1 MKKNLLNYKGL
12 YGDNN
17 QHDFRNYVHHELLA
31 TRSKLY
37 DWEINEHIH
46 TDLLQIFIIMTGK
59 GVLIQDNFRIKFQ
72 SPCIL
77 LIPTNSFHGFEYQ
90 ENTTG
95 EVFTISEEFIETIFK
110 STPLMLQELSKAKQY
125 FFESNSEDLKN
136 LNFLKDKIISEL
148 SDNNRY
154 ELICLQS
161 LFQLF
166 FIELY
171 RLNNESDNSKDLSSN
186 KTLGYFHSFKNMI
199 KKTLP
204 ESKLIKEYASEL
216 RITPVHLNRI
226 CQTLVQKSA
235 LQVVQDYSLTEA
247 KKYLL
252 YTSYS
257 ISEIAYL
264 LQFKDPAYF
273 SRLFKKQTGF
283 SPNTFRINNSPKDR
297 IY

>member
-17 QHDFRNYVHHELLA
+17 QRDFGDFVHYELLA

-37 DWEINEHIH
+37 DWEINEHLH
-46 TDLLQIFIIMTGK
+46 TDLFQIFIISTGE
-59 GVLIQDNFRIKFQ
+59 GVLIQDHTRIKLEV
-72 SPCIL
+72 PCIL
-77 LIPTNSFHGFEYQ
+77 LIPSNSFHGFEFQ
-90 ENTTG
+90 SDITG
-95 EVFTISEEFIETIFK
+95 EVFTISEQFIETIFK
-110 STPLMLQELSKAKQY
+110 NTPLILLELNKAQQY
-125 FFESNSEDLKN
+125 SFDANNTE
-136 LNFLKDKIISEL
+136 LKDLLYLKKKVIEEL
-148 SDNNRY
+148 SDSNPY
-154 ELICLQS
+154 KQISLQS

-166 FIELY
+166 FIDLY
-171 RLNNESDNSKDLSSN
+171 RIKNTANNPKEISSN
-186 KTLGYFHSFKNMI
+186 RTLGYFHSFQKLI

-204 ESKLIKEYASEL
+204 ESKLIKEYANEL

-235 LQVVQDYSLTEA
+235 LQVVHEYCITEA

-257 ISEIAYL
+257 ISEVSYL

-283 SPNTFRINNSPKDR
+283 SPNAFRANNTPKE
-297 IY
+297 

>member
-17 QHDFRNYVHHELLA
+17 QRDFGDFVHHELLA
-31 TRSKLY
+31 TRSQLY
-37 DWEINEHIH
+37 DWEINEHLH
-46 TDLLQIFIIMTGK
+46 TDLFQIFIIDTGE
-59 GVLIQDNFRIKFQ
+59 GMLIQDNTKIKLET
-72 SPCIL
+72 PCIL
-77 LIPTNSFHGFEYQ
+77 LIPTNTFHGFEFQ
-90 ENTTG
+90 SDISG
-95 EVFTISEEFIETIFK
+95 EVFTISEQFVETIFK
-110 STPLMLQELSKAKQY
+110 NTPLIVLELNKAQQYSFSQDNQEQNDFMHLKNKIIQEIT
-125 FFESNSEDLKN
+125 ESNPYKQ
-136 LNFLKDKIISEL
+136 IS
-148 SDNNRY
+148 
-154 ELICLQS
+154 LQS

-166 FIELY
+166 FIGLY
-171 RLNNESDNSKDLSSN
+171 RLKNAVDNPNELSNNR
-186 KTLGYFHSFKNMI
+186 TLGYFHAFQKLI

-235 LQVVQDYSLTEA
+235 LQVVHEYFITEA

-257 ISEIAYL
+257 ISEVSYL
-264 LQFKDPAYF
+264 LHFKDPAYF

-283 SPNTFRINNSPKDR
+283 SPNAFRANTMPKE
-297 IY
+297 

>member
-17 QHDFRNYVHHELLA
+17 QLDFGDFVHHELLA
-31 TRSKLY
+31 TRSQLY
-37 DWEINEHIH
+37 DWEINEHLH
-46 TDLLQIFIIMTGK
+46 TDLFQIFIIDTGE
-59 GVLIQDNFRIKFQ
+59 GMLIQDNTKIKLET
-72 SPCIL
+72 PCIL
-77 LIPTNSFHGFEYQ
+77 LIPTNTFHGFEFQ
-90 ENTTG
+90 SDISG
-95 EVFTISEEFIETIFK
+95 EVFTISEQFIETIFK
-110 STPLMLQELSKAKQY
+110 NTPLIVLELNKAQQYSFSQDNQEQNDFMYLKNKIIQEIT
-125 FFESNSEDLKN
+125 ESNPYKQ
-136 LNFLKDKIISEL
+136 IS
-148 SDNNRY
+148 
-154 ELICLQS
+154 LQS

-166 FIELY
+166 FIGLY
-171 RLNNESDNSKDLSSN
+171 RLKNAVDNPNELSNNR
-186 KTLGYFHSFKNMI
+186 TLGYFHAFQKLI

-235 LQVVQDYSLTEA
+235 LQVVHEYFITEA

-257 ISEIAYL
+257 ISEVSYL
-264 LQFKDPAYF
+264 LHFKDPAYF

-283 SPNTFRINNSPKDR
+283 SPNAFRANTMPKE
-297 IY
+297 

>member
-17 QHDFRNYVHHELLA
+17 QRDFGDFVHHELLA
-31 TRSKLY
+31 TRSQLY
-37 DWEINEHIH
+37 DWEINEHLH
-46 TDLLQIFIIMTGK
+46 TDLFQIFIIDKGE
-59 GVLIQDNFRIKFQ
+59 GVLIQDNTRIKLEA
-72 SPCIL
+72 PCIL
-77 LIPTNSFHGFEYQ
+77 LIPTNTFHGFEFQ
-90 ENTTG
+90 SDING
-95 EVFTISEEFIETIFK
+95 KVFTISEQFIETIFK
-110 STPLMLQELSKAKQY
+110 NTPLILLELNKAQQY
-125 FFESNSEDLKN
+125 SFYKDNQGVADFMY
-136 LNFLKDKIISEL
+136 LKDKIIQEITESNPYKQI
-148 SDNNRY
+148 S
-154 ELICLQS
+154 LQS

-166 FIELY
+166 FIGLY
-171 RLNNESDNSKDLSSN
+171 RLKNSINDSKELSNNR
-186 KTLGYFHSFKNMI
+186 TLGYFHAFQKLI

-235 LQVVQDYSLTEA
+235 LQVVHEYCITEA

-257 ISEIAYL
+257 ISEVSYL
-264 LQFKDPAYF
+264 LHFKDPAYF

-283 SPNTFRINNSPKDR
+283 SPNAFRANNTPKE
-297 IY
+297 

>member
-17 QHDFRNYVHHELLA
+17 QRDFGDFVHHELLA

-37 DWEINEHIH
+37 DWEINEHLH
-46 TDLLQIFIIMTGK
+46 TDLFQIFVISSGK
-59 GVLIQDNFRIKFQ
+59 GVLIQDNNRINLET
-72 SPCIL
+72 PCLL
-77 LIPTNSFHGFEYQ
+77 LIPSNSFHGFEFQ
-90 ENTTG
+90 SDING
-95 EVFTISEEFIETIFK
+95 EVFTISEQFIEAIFK
-110 STPLMLQELSKAKQY
+110 NTPLLLLELNKAQQY
-125 FFESNSEDLKN
+125 SFDSNNQDLNN
-136 LNFLKDKIISEL
+136 LIYIKDKIIQEL
-148 SDNNRY
+148 SNNNHY
-154 ELICLQS
+154 KQISLQS

-166 FIELY
+166 FINLY
-171 RLNNESDNSKDLSSN
+171 RLDNTTNNSKELVN
-186 KTLGYFHSFKNMI
+186 NRTLAYFHSFQKLI

-204 ESKLIKEYASEL
+204 ESKLIKEYANEL

-226 CQTLVQKSA
+226 CQNLVQKSA
-235 LQVVQDYSLTEA
+235 LQVVHEYCITEA

-257 ISEIAYL
+257 ISEISYM

-283 SPNTFRINNSPKDR
+283 SPITFRVNNTPKE
-297 IY
+297 

>member
-17 QHDFRNYVHHELLA
+17 QRDFGDFVHYELLA
-31 TRSKLY
+31 TRSQLY
-37 DWEINEHIH
+37 DWEINEHLH
-46 TDLLQIFIIMTGK
+46 TDLFQIFIIDKGE
-59 GVLIQDNFRIKFQ
+59 GVLIQDNTRIKLEA
-72 SPCIL
+72 PCIL
-77 LIPTNSFHGFEYQ
+77 LIPTNTFHGFEFQ
-90 ENTTG
+90 SDING
-95 EVFTISEEFIETIFK
+95 EVFTISEQFIETIFK
-110 STPLMLQELSKAKQY
+110 NTPLILLELNKAQQY
-125 FFESNSEDLKN
+125 SFYKDNQGVADFMY
-136 LNFLKDKIISEL
+136 LKDKIIQEITESNPYKQI
-148 SDNNRY
+148 S
-154 ELICLQS
+154 LQS

-166 FIELY
+166 FIGLY
-171 RLNNESDNSKDLSSN
+171 RLKNSINDSKELSNNR
-186 KTLGYFHSFKNMI
+186 TLGYFHAFQKLI

-235 LQVVQDYSLTEA
+235 LQVVHEYCITEA

-257 ISEIAYL
+257 ISEVSYL
-264 LQFKDPAYF
+264 LHFKDPAYF

-283 SPNTFRINNSPKDR
+283 SPNAFRANNTPKE
-297 IY
+297 